1 MFAHGANPKE
11 FELRASEIKGEMRFW
26 FRTALSSKLKN
37 NIKALKFIESYIFGD
52 THQKS
57 KVIVSV
63 DGKLNPRKDE
73 IKGKSFKSGSKAVDP
88 IKYIAYGMYDKGIWH
103 GYADRGTFK
112 INLSF
117 FSVKK
122 DGSLN
127 REEIQKIESI
137 TDSLILFYS
146 TFGGIGAKT
155 GKGFGSFQVKQVKSM
170 EFDPKNLSEKIKDA
184 VENIYQNS
192 KSIFESNGIDF
203 GPIKSDGFPTY
214 PFFNPLDDNDKRY
227 GFFPLQSSNYVEAL
241 SCVGEKYYA
250 FRRDLDKDKKAFLG
264 SSKKSNGRKTSILH
278 MSLKK
283 YNSKYHLI
291 YVFLPSLVGESN
303 ELNAD
308 GQTVKL
314 FSKLNDICSQFK
326 NTWEAK

>member
-26 FRTALSSKLKN
+26 FRTALSSKLRN

-63 DGKLNPRKDE
+63 DGKLNPRKGE
-73 IKGKSFKSGSKAVDP
+73 IKGKIFRDGSKAVDP
-88 IKYIAYGMYDKGIWH
+88 IKYIAYGMYDKGNWH
-103 GYADRGTFK
+103 AYADEGIFK

-127 REEIQKIESI
+127 QEEIQKIESI
-137 TDSLILFYS
+137 TDSLIFFYS

-155 GKGFGSFQVKQVKSM
+155 SKAFGSFQVKSM
-170 EFDPKNLSEKIKDA
+170 KFDPKNLSEKIKDA

-192 KSIFESNGIDF
+192 KSILESNGINFD
-203 GPIKSDGFPTY
+203 PIKFDGLPTY
-214 PFFNPLDDNDKRY
+214 PFFDPLDDKKY

-241 SCVGEKYYA
+241 SYVG
-250 FRRDLDKDKKAFLG
+250 KKILCFQ
-264 SSKKSNGRKTSILH
+264 KRIRKRW
-278 MSLKK
+278 
-283 YNSKYHLI
+283 
-291 YVFLPSLVGESN
+291 
-303 ELNAD
+303 
-308 GQTVKL
+308 
-314 FSKLNDICSQFK
+314 QF
-326 NTWEAK
+326 